1 MNQAVWCGVVW
12 GLMAAAIQYLHVA
25 RSVKKR
31 LCEPP
36 NSSIRKPMIGFF
48 VRLALLVA
56 IFMIAALWERIRI
69 DAAVL
74 AFAGGHIIGMLFLG
88 VRLAAGAFE
97 PVDKGRAEN

>member
-25 RSVKKR
+25 KSVKKR

-36 NSSIRKPMIGFF
+36 SASVRKPMIGFL
-48 VRLALLVA
+48 VRLGLLAAVFMVA
-56 IFMIAALWERIRI
+56 GLWEKIRI
-69 DAAVL
+69 DAAVI
-74 AFAGGHIIGMLFLG
+74 AFAGGHLIGMLFLG
-88 VRLAAGAFE
+88 IRLAGGAFE